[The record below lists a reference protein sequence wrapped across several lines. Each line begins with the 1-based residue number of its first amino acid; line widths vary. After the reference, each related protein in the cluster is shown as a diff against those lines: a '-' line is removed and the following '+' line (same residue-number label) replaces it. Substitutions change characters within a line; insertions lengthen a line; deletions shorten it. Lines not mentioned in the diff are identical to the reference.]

1 MQTVGV
7 NFDEIAEE
15 IRSNAV
21 ALRQEVV
28 AVAEFLD
35 GREHLFRHANFG
47 YLMACMG
54 QIDVMSFCMF
64 GPDEESGDQTRRMQ
78 RFMEEYIDADKVEE
92 HRVAIQLMR
101 HTLMHTGAL
110 RYQYDDTRKIA
121 YTWQVYFGDSSSSD
135 REHNT
140 ATPEE
145 HVYQDHLLEAAEGR
159 PVDAIKALN
168 FRLIFFAEA
177 VVRAANA
184 WDDAMR
190 ADKEMQALC
199 VSNYSTVRFQVF
211 NETAETKRQRRA
223 ARRYRSVPP
232 AR

>member
-1 MQTVGV
+1 V
-7 NFDEIAEE
+7 NFDEIAHE

-21 ALRQEVV
+21 ALHREVV
-28 AVAEFLD
+28 DVTNFLE
-35 GREHLFRHANFG
+35 GREHHFRHATFG

-64 GPDEESGDQTRRMQ
+64 GPDEEPGDQTLRMH
-78 RFMEEYIDADKVEE
+78 RFMKEYIDPHKVEE

-110 RYQYDDTRKIA
+110 RYPYDETRKIA
-121 YTWQVYFGDSSSSD
+121 YTWQVYFGDSNASKRD
-135 REHNT
+135 HYTLTVEDP
-140 ATPEE
+140 AYQG
-145 HVYQDHLLEAAEGR
+145 HVLEAAGGR

-177 VVRAANA
+177 VLRAAKA

-190 ADKEMQALC
+190 AEKELQDRCA
-199 VSNYSTVRFQVF
+199 SNYQDVRFQLF
-211 NETAETKRQRRA
+211 NRIPRRKTQKP
-223 ARRYRSVPP
+223 RSEP
-232 AR
+232 